1 MTAAS
6 SSPWTDAVADNGAV
20 RFVDT
25 VLRGAGQVMFQDN
38 PLTGLLFLAGIT
50 WGAIDAGM
58 AEVAVAAV
66 VGLVVATVTAIL
78 LDVDRQ
84 GLRQGMYGF
93 NGILVGVGAATFLHV
108 DGHVWAYI
116 VVGAA
121 VSTVVMLALANVLKT
136 WGVPALTFPFV
147 LTTWFLVLGA
157 WAFANVE
164 PAGLGPA
171 RLPVAPGVGAADV
184 DLTVSFVAE
193 TLFRNVSQVFLIN
206 NVATGVI
213 FVVALAVSSRWS
225 AVFAVAGSA
234 LALATALVVGAEGT
248 SITSGLFGF
257 SAVLT
262 AIALGSVFYTPGGR
276 VAAFAALGVVFTVV
290 VQGALDAALSPVGI
304 PTFTAPFVVA
314 TWLFLLPKERF
325 VPVHHA
331 PIAGGALA
339 PSPSAGP
346 GSDASPD
353 AAAHQE
359 VPA

>member
-6 SSPWTDAVADNGAV
+6 TTRWDDAAADNGVV

-25 VLRGAGQVMFQDN
+25 VLRGAGQVMFQNN
-38 PLTGLLFLAGIT
+38 PLTGLLFIAGIT

-58 AEVAVAAV
+58 GEVAVAAV

-78 LDVDRQ
+78 LDVDHEGLHQ
-84 GLRQGMYGF
+84 GLYGF
-93 NGILVGVGAATFLHV
+93 NGILVGAGTATFLHV
-108 DGHVWAYI
+108 DGYVWAYT

-157 WAFANVE
+157 WAFTNIE

-171 RLPVAPGVGAADV
+171 ALPTVPGAGAADV

-193 TLFRNVSQVFLIN
+193 TLFRNISQVFLIN

-213 FVVALAVSSRWS
+213 FVLALAVSSLWS
-225 AVFAVAGSA
+225 AAFAVAGSA

-262 AIALGSVFYTPGGR
+262 AIALGSVFYTPNGR
-276 VAAFAALGVVFTVV
+276 VVCFAALGVVFTVI
-290 VQGALDAALSPVGI
+290 VQGAMDGALEPVGI

-339 PSPSAGP
+339 PSAGP
-346 GSDASPD
+346 GPRTAAEQEASS
-353 AAAHQE
+353 
-359 VPA
+359 

>member
-1 MTAAS
+1 MTGDG
-6 SSPWTDAVADNGAV
+6 PGVLG
-20 RFVDT
+20 FVDSA
-25 VLRGAGQVMFQDN
+25 LRGAGQVMFQDN

-50 WGAIDAGM
+50 WGAIDAGTG
-58 AEVAVAAV
+58 EVAVGAV
-66 VGLVVATVTAIL
+66 VGLLVATATAL
-78 LDVDRQ
+78 ALDVDHQ

-93 NGILVGVGAATFLHV
+93 NGILVGVGATTFLDV
-108 DGHVWAYI
+108 DGYVWAYT

-121 VSTVVMLALANVLKT
+121 VSTVVMLAVANVLKT

-164 PAGLGPA
+164 PSGLGPA
-171 RLPVAPGVGAADV
+171 KLPGAPAAGAADV
-184 DLTVSFVAE
+184 DLTASFLVE
-193 TLFRNVSQVFLIN
+193 TLFRNVSQVFLID

-225 AVFAVAGSA
+225 AAFALAGSA
-234 LALATALVVGAEGT
+234 LALATSLVLGAAGT
-248 SITSGLFGF
+248 SITNGLFGF

-262 AIALGSVFYTPGGR
+262 AIALGSVFYTPGAR
-276 VAAFAALGVVFTVV
+276 VAGFAALGVVFTVV
-290 VQGALDAALSPVGI
+290 VQGALDAALGPMGI

-325 VPVHHA
+325 TPVHHA

-339 PSPSAGP
+339 PSPSP
-346 GSDASPD
+346 SP
-353 AAAHQE
+353 QE
-359 VPA
+359 APS